1 MYALLGDRDQA
12 LEWRERTL
20 QSVEGRKDVL
30 DRNTV
35 RVAAAEVLA
44 LTGDPERAWQDLE
57 PLIRQPSGPTEWQLY
72 FDLANRRMYAGVPG
86 YEALRAKIDAEL
98 EARQ

>member
-12 LEWRERTL
+12 LEWREKTL
-20 QSVEGRKDVL
+20 ESIEGSKDVL

-35 RVAAAEVLA
+35 RVMAAEVLA
-44 LTGDPERAWQDLE
+44 LTGDAERAWRNLE

-72 FDLANRRMYAGVPG
+72 FDLPNRRMYAGVPG
-86 YEALRAKIDAEL
+86 YEALRAKLTAQL
-98 EARQ
+98 EARR